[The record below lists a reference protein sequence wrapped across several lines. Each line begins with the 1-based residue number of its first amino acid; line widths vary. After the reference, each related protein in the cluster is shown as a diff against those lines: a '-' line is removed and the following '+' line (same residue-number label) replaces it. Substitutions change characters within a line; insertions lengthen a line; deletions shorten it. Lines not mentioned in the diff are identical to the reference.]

1 MGPTLPKVRHCCF
14 PHSDTNPM
22 GGWPRLSTVDKTEF
36 VQKQVWGFL
45 AVNMMN
51 MHTKHGAGIYI
62 YLYLFS
68 FLPTKLGDFVAHVI
82 MYIFQHPC

>member
-62 YLYLFS
+62 YIYICFLLYLQNW
-68 FLPTKLGDFVAHVI
+68 VI
-82 MYIFQHPC
+82 LWHMS